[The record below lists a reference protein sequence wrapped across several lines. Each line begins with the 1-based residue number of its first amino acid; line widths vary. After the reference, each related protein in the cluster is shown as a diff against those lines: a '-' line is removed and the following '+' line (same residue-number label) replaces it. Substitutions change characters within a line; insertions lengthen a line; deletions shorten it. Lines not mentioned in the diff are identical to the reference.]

1 MLSRIYILLSSR
13 FPPTSAAQ
21 QVQRPPVPTP
31 SRSIGAIESLIG
43 RVQRNVSSSNPSP
56 MRNRGVEPNST
67 MPYKVT
73 YRQHSGMRPATISGR
88 AFVKDIVMVDS
99 SDEKVPRGHRRQ
111 CLHEAGLVVSFC
123 RVQHSVERRCC
134 DPDN

>member
-1 MLSRIYILLSSR
+1 MCRIRNQVEMEMRCAFPNLYSSTQGSSR

-31 SRSIGAIESLIG
+31 SISIGAIESLIG

-73 YRQHSGMRPATISGR
+73 YRQHSGKRPATISGR
-88 AFVKDIVMVDS
+88 TFVKDTVADLGGGSRFPLKPPFAATV
-99 SDEKVPRGHRRQ
+99 
-111 CLHEAGLVVSFC
+111 
-123 RVQHSVERRCC
+123 
-134 DPDN
+134 